1 MPRGRHRQSSTLGRI
16 LPVLAVAVLTIAAG
30 ALVLLDDDT
39 VVTRAVGLFAVA
51 AACAGVLLLRRR
63 DRAGELAMDA
73 AAIARQRAEERHEEQ
88 LAELE
93 YAVEVAEE
101 RVSRL
106 GRRLA
111 VEKSR
116 LARAETENARLLR
129 ERAVAAAGQ
138 AVKDAEA
145 ARRRTA
151 EQPARHPVTPT
162 AYVRAAAVLRT
173 LERRAAVEHAQRVAA
188 QVNAESARRRAA
200 EAAEAAGRTVPA
212 LPAARPQAPVEHTPS
227 TPATA
232 IVPLERQRPRPVVV
246 ARSAGFSFFDRTT
259 AGGLPTVPSQAVG
272 DLSDVVGDEAVA
284 AQARYTGGDAGAQS
298 PEPLQPA
305 PAAARAAE
313 PQQAEDGP
321 AVVDLTE
328 HDETERMDLRALRAV
343 Q

>member
-1 MPRGRHRQSSTLGRI
+1 MLTVAALTL
-16 LPVLAVAVLTIAAG
+16 AAG

-39 VVTRAVGLFAVA
+39 AVTRAVGLAAVA
-51 AACAGVLLLRRR
+51 AAGAAALLLRRR
-63 DRAGELAMDA
+63 DRAGELALDA
-73 AAIARQRAEERHEEQ
+73 AALARQRAEERHEEQ
-88 LAELE
+88 VAELE

-101 RVSRL
+101 RLSRL

-129 ERAVAAAGQ
+129 ERAVAAAEQ
-138 AVKDAEA
+138 AVRDAEA

-151 EQPARHPVTPT
+151 QQTARHPVTPA

-200 EAAEAAGRTVPA
+200 EAAGRTVPA
-212 LPAARPQAPVEHTPS
+212 LPAVRSQAPAEHTPS

-246 ARSAGFSFFDRTT
+246 ARSAGFSFFDRTMQ
-259 AGGLPTVPSQAVG
+259 GGLPVLPSQAVG

-284 AQARYTGGDAGAQS
+284 AQAAYAGAEPGVQPVEPQVS
-298 PEPLQPA
+298 PLPG
-305 PAAARAAE
+305 RAAE
-313 PQQAEDGP
+313 PVEAVGGADAG
-321 AVVDLTE
+321 ADVVDLTE